1 MQSINVKYINFF
13 GEETEEKLH
22 FHLSKGELMN
32 MELQRT
38 PLSAKIA
45 SINGGEASPMDAY
58 KLLCEFVGAA
68 YGERSEDGK
77 RFFKDERATK
87 SFLASP
93 AFDAL
98 LDKLSA
104 DPKFSNSFLAG
115 LFPDD
120 IMGKAKK
127 LIADNPNA
135 SLEELRKMAENA

>member
-1 MQSINVKYINFF
+1 MQTITVKYVNLF
-13 GEETEEKLH
+13 GEEVDEQLH
-22 FHLSKGELMN
+22 FHLSKSELMN
-32 MELQRT
+32 MELQST

-45 SINGGEASPMDAY
+45 AMNGGEASPADAY
-58 KLLCEFVGAA
+58 KLFCEFVGAA

-87 SFLASP
+87 AFLSSP

-104 DPKFSNSFLAG
+104 DPKFSNGFLAG

-127 LIADNPNA
+127 LVEENPNA
-135 SLEELRKMAENA
+135 SLEELRKMAEAN

>member
-1 MQSINVKYINFF
+1 MQTITVKYVNFF
-13 GEETEEKLH
+13 GEEVEEKLH

-38 PLSAKIA
+38 PLSAKVA
-45 SINGGEASPMDAY
+45 ALNGGEASPMDAY

-87 SFLASP
+87 AFLASP

-98 LDKLSA
+98 LDKLGEN
-104 DPKFSNSFLAG
+104 KEFSSKFLAG

-127 LIADNPNA
+127 LIEENPNA
-135 SLEELRKMAENA
+135 SLEELRKMAEGN

>member
-1 MQSINVKYINFF
+1 MQTIKVKYTNFF
-13 GEETEEKLH
+13 GEETEETLH
-22 FHLSKGELMN
+22 FHLSKGELMT

-38 PLSAKIA
+38 PLSAKVA
-45 SINGGEASPMDAY
+45 ALNGGEASAMDAY

-77 RFFKDERATK
+77 RFFKDERSTK
-87 SFLASP
+87 AFLASP

-104 DPKFSNSFLAG
+104 DPKFSNGFLAG

-135 SLEELRKMAENA
+135 SLEELRKMAEAN

>member
-1 MQSINVKYINFF
+1 MQTIKVKYTNFF
-13 GEETEEKLH
+13 GEEVEEQLH
-22 FHLSKGELMN
+22 FHLSKSELMN

-45 SINGGEASPMDAY
+45 TVNGGDASPMDAY

-77 RFFKDERATK
+77 RFFKEERATK
-87 SFLASP
+87 AFLASP

-98 LDKLSA
+98 LDKLGE
-104 DPKFSNSFLAG
+104 DPKFSNKFLAG

-120 IMGKAKK
+120 IMGKARK
-127 LIADNPNA
+127 LIEENPGA
-135 SLEELRKMAENA
+135 SLEDLRKMAEGN

>member
-1 MQSINVKYINFF
+1 MQTIKVKYVNFF
-13 GEETEEKLH
+13 GEETEETLH

-45 SINGGEASPMDAY
+45 TVNGGEASPMDAY
-58 KLLCEFVGAA
+58 KLLQEFVGAA

-77 RFFKDERATK
+77 RFFKDERSTK
-87 SFLASP
+87 AFLASP

-98 LDKLSA
+98 LDKLGE
-104 DPKFSNSFLAG
+104 DPKFSNKFLAG

-127 LIADNPNA
+127 LIEENPNA
-135 SLEELRKMAENA
+135 SLEELRKMAEAN

>member
-1 MQSINVKYINFF
+1 MQSVKVTYTNFF

-22 FHLSKGELMN
+22 FHLSKGELMQ
-32 MELQRT
+32 MELQSP

-45 SINGGEASPMDAY
+45 MVNGGDASPMDAY

-68 YGERSEDGK
+68 YGERSEDGT
-77 RFFKDERATK
+77 RFFKDERSTK
-87 SFLASP
+87 AFLASP

-104 DPKFSNSFLAG
+104 DPKFSNGFLAG

-127 LIADNPNA
+127 LIEEHPNA
-135 SLEELRKMAENA
+135 SLEELKKLAEAN

>member
-1 MQSINVKYINFF
+1 MQSVKVTYTNFF

-22 FHLSKGELMN
+22 FHLSKGELMQ
-32 MELQRT
+32 MELQSP

-45 SINGGEASPMDAY
+45 MVNGGDASPMDAY

-77 RFFKDERATK
+77 RFFKDERSTK
-87 SFLASP
+87 AFLASP

-98 LDKLSA
+98 LDKLSS
-104 DPKFSNSFLAG
+104 DPKFSTGFLAG
-115 LFPDD
+115 LFPED

-127 LIADNPNA
+127 LIEEHPNA
-135 SLEELRKMAENA
+135 SLEELKKLAEAN

>member
-1 MQSINVKYINFF
+1 MQTVTVKYVNFF
-13 GEETEEKLH
+13 GEEVEEKLH

-45 SINGGEASPMDAY
+45 ALNGGEASPMDAY
-58 KLLCEFVGAA
+58 KLLQEFVGAA

-77 RFFKDERATK
+77 RFFKDERSTK
-87 SFLASP
+87 AFLASP

-104 DPKFSNSFLAG
+104 DPKFSNGFLAG

-135 SLEELRKMAENA
+135 SLEELRKMAEAN

>member
-1 MQSINVKYINFF
+1 MQTVTVKYINFF
-13 GEETEEKLH
+13 GEEVEEKLH

-32 MELQRT
+32 MELQHT

-45 SINGGEASPMDAY
+45 TINSGDASPMDAY
-58 KLLCEFVGAA
+58 KLLCEFVGDA
-68 YGERSEDGK
+68 YGERSENGT
-77 RFFKDERATK
+77 RFFKDERSTK
-87 SFLASP
+87 AFLASP

-104 DPKFSNSFLAG
+104 DPKFSNGFLAG

-127 LIADNPNA
+127 LIEEHPGA
-135 SLEELRKMAENA
+135 SLEELRKMAESV

>member
-1 MQSINVKYINFF
+1 MQTITVKYVNFF
-13 GEETEEKLH
+13 GEEVEEKLH

-45 SINGGEASPMDAY
+45 IINGGDASPMDAY
-58 KLLCEFVGAA
+58 KLLCDFVGAA

-77 RFFKDERATK
+77 RFFKDARSTK
-87 SFLASP
+87 AFLASP

-98 LDKLSA
+98 LDKLGE
-104 DPKFSNSFLAG
+104 DPKFSKGFLAG

-120 IMGKAKK
+120 IMSKAKK
-127 LIADNPNA
+127 LIEENPNA
-135 SLEELRKMAENA
+135 SLEELRKIAEGN

>member
-1 MQSINVKYINFF
+1 MQTVTVKYINFF
-13 GEETEEKLH
+13 GEEVDEKLH

-38 PLSAKIA
+38 PLSSKIA
-45 SINGGEASPMDAY
+45 AMNSGEASAIDAY
-58 KLLCEFVGAA
+58 KLLCEFVGDA

-77 RFFKDERATK
+77 RFFKDERSTK
-87 SFLASP
+87 AFLASP

-104 DPKFSNSFLAG
+104 DSKFSSGFLAG

-120 IMGKAKK
+120 IMDKAKK
-127 LIADNPNA
+127 LIEEHPNA
-135 SLEELRKMAENA
+135 SLEELRKMAEVN

>member
-1 MQSINVKYINFF
+1 MQTVTVKYINFF
-13 GEETEEKLH
+13 GEEVEEKLH

-45 SINGGEASPMDAY
+45 ALNGGEASPMDAY
-58 KLLCEFVGAA
+58 KLLRQFVGAA

-77 RFFKDERATK
+77 RFFKDDRSTK
-87 SFLASP
+87 AFLASP

-104 DPKFSNSFLAG
+104 DPKFSNGFLAG

-127 LIADNPNA
+127 LIEENPNA
-135 SLEELRKMAENA
+135 SLEELRKMAEAN

>member
-1 MQSINVKYINFF
+1 MQTVTVKYVNFF
-13 GEETEEKLH
+13 GEEVEEKLH

-45 SINGGEASPMDAY
+45 ALNGGEASPMDAY

-77 RFFKDERATK
+77 RFFKDERSTK
-87 SFLASP
+87 AFLASP

-104 DPKFSNSFLAG
+104 DPKFSNGFLAG

-127 LIADNPNA
+127 LIEDHPNA
-135 SLEELRKMAENA
+135 SLEELRKMAEAN

>member
-1 MQSINVKYINFF
+1 MQTITVKYTNFF
-13 GEETEEKLH
+13 GEETEETLH

-45 SINGGEASPMDAY
+45 AMNGGEASPMDAY
-58 KLLCEFVGAA
+58 KLLQEFVGAA

-77 RFFKDERATK
+77 RFFKDERSTK
-87 SFLASP
+87 AFLASP

-98 LDKLSA
+98 LDKLSE
-104 DPKFSNSFLAG
+104 DPKFSNKFLAG

-127 LIADNPNA
+127 LIEENPNA
-135 SLEELRKMAENA
+135 SLEELRKMAEAN

>member
-1 MQSINVKYINFF
+1 MQTITVKYTNFF
-13 GEETEEKLH
+13 GEEVEEKLH

-45 SINGGEASPMDAY
+45 AMNGGEASPMDAY
-58 KLLCEFVGAA
+58 KLLQEFVGTA

-77 RFFKDERATK
+77 RFFKDERSTK
-87 SFLASP
+87 AFLTSP

-98 LDKLSA
+98 LDKLGE
-104 DPKFSNSFLAG
+104 DPKFSNKFLAG

-127 LIADNPNA
+127 LIEENPNA
-135 SLEELRKMAENA
+135 SLEELRKMAEAN

>member
-1 MQSINVKYINFF
+1 MQSIKVKYTNFF

-22 FHLSKGELMN
+22 FHLSKAELMN

-45 SINGGEASPMDAY
+45 LINGGEASPMDAY
-58 KLLCEFVGAA
+58 KLLQEFVGAA

-87 SFLASP
+87 AFLASP

-98 LDKLSA
+98 LDKLSN
-104 DPKFSNSFLAG
+104 DPKFSNGFLTG

-127 LIADNPNA
+127 LIEEHPNA
-135 SLEELRKMAENA
+135 SLEELRKMAEAN

>member
-1 MQSINVKYINFF
+1 MQTITVKYTNFF
-13 GEETEEKLH
+13 GEETEETLH

-45 SINGGEASPMDAY
+45 ATNGGEASPMDAY
-58 KLLCEFVGAA
+58 KLLQEFVGAA

-77 RFFKDERATK
+77 RFFKDERSTK
-87 SFLASP
+87 AFLASP

-98 LDKLSA
+98 LDKLSE
-104 DPKFSNSFLAG
+104 DPKFSNKFLAG

-127 LIADNPNA
+127 LIEDHPNA
-135 SLEELRKMAENA
+135 SLEELRKMAEAN

>member
-1 MQSINVKYINFF
+1 MQSIKVKYTNFF
-13 GEETEEKLH
+13 GEEVEEQLH

-45 SINGGEASPMDAY
+45 AINGGESSAVDAY

-87 SFLASP
+87 AFLASP

-98 LDKLSA
+98 LDKLGE
-104 DPKFSNSFLAG
+104 DPKFSNKFLAG

-120 IMGKAKK
+120 IMGKARK
-127 LIADNPNA
+127 LIEENPGA
-135 SLEELRKMAENA
+135 SLEDLRKMAEGN

>member
-1 MQSINVKYINFF
+1 MQSVKVTYTNFF

-22 FHLSKGELMN
+22 FHLSKGELMQ
-32 MELQRT
+32 MELQT
-38 PLSAKIA
+38 PPLSAKIA
-45 SINGGEASPMDAY
+45 MVNGGDASPMDAY

-77 RFFKDERATK
+77 RFFKDERSTK
-87 SFLASP
+87 AFLASP

-98 LDKLSA
+98 LDKLSN
-104 DPKFSNSFLAG
+104 DPKFSNGFLAG

-127 LIADNPNA
+127 LIDEHPDA
-135 SLEELRKMAENA
+135 SLEELRKMAEAN

>member
-1 MQSINVKYINFF
+1 MQSIKVKYTNFF
-13 GEETEEKLH
+13 GEETEEQLH
-22 FHLSKGELMN
+22 FHLSKAELMN

-45 SINGGEASPMDAY
+45 ALNGGEASAIDAY

-77 RFFKDERATK
+77 RFFKDQRATDA
-87 SFLASP
+87 FLASP

-104 DPKFSNSFLAG
+104 DQKFSNGFLTG

-127 LIADNPNA
+127 LIEDNPNA
-135 SLEELRKMAENA
+135 SLEELRKMAEAN